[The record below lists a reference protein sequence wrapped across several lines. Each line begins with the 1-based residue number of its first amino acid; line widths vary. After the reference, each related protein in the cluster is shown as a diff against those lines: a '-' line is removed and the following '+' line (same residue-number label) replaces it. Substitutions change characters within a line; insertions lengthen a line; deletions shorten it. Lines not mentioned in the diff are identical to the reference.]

1 MIRLRRRPRDL
12 PLARDASAR
21 FLPWLI
27 AFMVYLA
34 AIALVSALAA
44 QKIAARWDQDLS
56 GRITI
61 QVPHAALSE
70 SANPA
75 EAADMDALV
84 DYLVQVPAVH
94 SVDVL
99 GPQRSAELVEP
110 WLGDLAS
117 EADLPIPQLI
127 TLELRADQSL
137 PAEFESQVTALA
149 PGAQVDDHQRW
160 IGGLLDFAQSIQ
172 TVALLVVLL
181 VGAAAVITVIFV
193 TRTGLSIHRQMIELL
208 HLIGARDRYV
218 AAQFQA
224 HAFRLGLGG
233 GLIGLLAAVATLIGL
248 DRLVDRQPT
257 ALLPDLSLGY
267 MDWALLLILP
277 IFTAVVALVT
287 ARITVLRTLARLT

>member
-1 MIRLRRRPRDL
+1 MISLRRRPRDL
-12 PLARDASAR
+12 PLSRDASAR

-44 QKIAARWDQDLS
+44 QKIADRWDQDLS

-70 SANPA
+70 QGNPA
-75 EAADMDALV
+75 ESADIDALV
-84 DYLVQVPAVH
+84 EYLLEVPAVH
-94 SVDVL
+94 GVDVL
-99 GPQRSAELVEP
+99 DRQRSAELVEP
-110 WLGDLAS
+110 WLGDLAT
-117 EADLPIPQLI
+117 EAELPIPQLI
-127 TLELRADQSL
+127 TLELREDLSL
-137 PAEFESQVTALA
+137 PDEFEVRIQSLA

-181 VGAAAVITVIFV
+181 VSAAAVITVIFV
-193 TRTGLSIHRQMIELL
+193 TRTGLAIHRQMIELL

-218 AAQFQA
+218 AAQFQS

-233 GLIGLLAAVATLIGL
+233 GLIGLLAAVATLLGL
-248 DRLVDRQPT
+248 EWLVDRQPT

-267 MDWALLLILP
+267 MDWALLLFLP
-277 IFTAVVALVT
+277 VFTALVALLT
-287 ARITVLRTLARLT
+287 ARYTVLRTLARLT

>member
-1 MIRLRRRPRDL
+1 MIFLRRRPRDL
-12 PLARDASAR
+12 PLSSDASAR

-61 QVPHAALSE
+61 QVPHEALSTE
-70 SANPA
+70 TDPA
-75 EAADMDALV
+75 GAADIEGLV
-84 DYLVQVPAVH
+84 EYLMQVPAVRN
-94 SVDVL
+94 VDVL
-99 GPQRSAELVEP
+99 DRQRSAELVEP
-110 WLGDLAS
+110 WLGDLAGQA
-117 EADLPIPQLI
+117 ELPIPQLI
-127 TLELRADQSL
+127 TLELRANHSL
-137 PAEFESQVTALA
+137 PDAFESRIQALA

-160 IGGLLDFAQSIQ
+160 IGGLLDFANSIQ

-193 TRTGLSIHRQMIELL
+193 TRTGLAIHRQMIELL

-233 GLIGLLAAVATLIGL
+233 GIIGLLAAVATLLGL
-248 DRLVDRQPT
+248 ERLVDRQPT
-257 ALLPDLSLGY
+257 ALLPDLSMGY
-267 MDWALLLILP
+267 MDWTLLLILP
-277 IFTAVVALVT
+277 VFTALVALLT
-287 ARITVLRTLARLT
+287 ARYTVLRTLARLT